1 MAKIFL
7 LTGVVLT
14 FAIGTVAATE
24 TGLLM
29 PMPASLASGP
39 N

>member
-24 TGLLM
+24 TGMLM
-29 PMPASLASGP
+29 PISASLVGGH

>member
-29 PMPASLASGP
+29 PMPASLAGGQ

>member
-1 MAKIFL
+1 MARVIL
-7 LTGVVLT
+7 LTGVIMT

-24 TGLLM
+24 EGVLM
-29 PMPASLASGP
+29 PMPASLVSGT

>member
-1 MAKIFL
+1 MARLVL
-7 LTGVVLT
+7 LSGAIMA
-14 FAIGTVAATE
+14 FAFGTVAATE

-29 PMPASLASGP
+29 PMPASLASA